1 MLSGEEASMA
11 IAGLIV
17 TVLGFLIA
25 VASLGMSSSVGG
37 RMVIVLVGL
46 AVCLVGIIGM
56 INPAYQKNA
65 VWKK

>member
-1 MLSGEEASMA
+1 MA

-17 TVLGFLIA
+17 TLLGFIIA

-37 RMVIVLVGL
+37 RMVIVLIGL
-46 AVCLVGIIGM
+46 VVSLVGIIGM
-56 INPAYQKNA
+56 VNPAFQKKA

>member
-1 MLSGEEASMA
+1 MA

-17 TVLGFLIA
+17 TLLGFIIA

-37 RMVIVLVGL
+37 RMVIVLIGL
-46 AVCLVGIIGM
+46 VVSLVGIIGL
-56 INPAYQKNA
+56 INPAFQKKA

>member
-1 MLSGEEASMA
+1 MA

-17 TVLGFLIA
+17 TLLGFIIA

-46 AVCLVGIIGM
+46 VVSLVGIIGL
-56 INPAYQKNA
+56 INPAFQKNA
-65 VWKK
+65 LWKK

>member
-1 MLSGEEASMA
+1 MG

-17 TVLGFLIA
+17 TLLGFIIS

-46 AVCLVGIIGM
+46 VVSLIGIIGL
-56 INPAYQKNA
+56 INPAYQKKA
-65 VWKK
+65 AWKK

>member
-1 MLSGEEASMA
+1 MA

-17 TVLGFLIA
+17 TLLGFIIA

-37 RMVIVLVGL
+37 RMVIVLIGL
-46 AVCLVGIIGM
+46 VVSLVGIIGLV
-56 INPAYQKNA
+56 NPAFQKKA

>member
-1 MLSGEEASMA
+1 MA
-11 IAGLIV
+11 IAGVIV
-17 TVLGFLIA
+17 TLLGFIIA

-46 AVCLVGIIGM
+46 VVSLVGIIGM
-56 INPAYQKNA
+56 VNPAFQKKA

>member
-1 MLSGEEASMA
+1 MA

-17 TVLGFLIA
+17 TLLGFIIS

-37 RMVIVLVGL
+37 RMVIVLIGL
-46 AVCLVGIIGM
+46 VVSLVGIIGL
-56 INPAYQKNA
+56 INPAFQKKA

>member
-1 MLSGEEASMA
+1 MA

-17 TVLGFLIA
+17 TLLGFLIA

-46 AVCLVGIIGM
+46 VLSLVGIIGM
-56 INPAYQKNA
+56 VNPAFQKKA